1 MNLPLSIRAVSG
13 SAAPNRTVD
22 RSAHRQS
29 HVPLVLPR
37 LWRTQR
43 SQERPRAVAGE
54 WPLIKKSRGNLTY
67 ADHRHS
73 LGEATGRSQ
82 QTIIHV
88 RVQGIRLKW
97 QVGRPTSPL
106 GCVLS
111 RRTRHNR
118 SCLTDSK
125 DDAVQRE
132 GGTVVVETQRMKKSR
147 STSTPAPL
155 LRWIFRRGDRALTCQ
170 LERETGH
177 SYAVSLVAH
186 WDVMCA
192 AIETFDAVV
201 AAFRRHGCDCVGSTP
216 RRLDAGGLRSGRVI
230 AAHGRVW
237 LDTRSL
243 NDTFS
248 HRLNRAW

>member
-73 LGEATGRSQ
+73 LGEASGRSQ
-82 QTIIHV
+82 RTIIHV
-88 RVQGIRLKW
+88 RVQGTRERGRSGGQRRLSV
-97 QVGRPTSPL
+97 QRV

-111 RRTRHNR
+111 RRTRHNG

-125 DDAVQRE
+125 DGAVQRE
-132 GGTVVVETQRMKKSR
+132 GGTVVVATQRMKKSR
-147 STSTPAPL
+147 STSTPAPP

-186 WDVMCA
+186 WDVMFA

-201 AAFRRHGCDCVGSTP
+201 AAFRRHAAIASVL
-216 RRLDAGGLRSGRVI
+216 RRGGWTLVAYG
-230 AAHGRVW
+230 AA
-237 LDTRSL
+237 
-243 NDTFS
+243 
-248 HRLNRAW
+248 A